1 MNNLINPVLIMSDLQ
16 SIKDVLAVEQRRIVL
31 EIFHYAPPITRCDV
45 QYNTLLEERA
55 AINREVARLERM
67 TRDAQPSQDDVQ
79 ALGEYVASAAFL
91 DKDTKERIHGWL
103 VGALV

>member
-1 MNNLINPVLIMSDLQ
+1 MNPAPLALPKLQ
-16 SIKDVLAVEQRRIVL
+16 TVKEILAAEQRRIVL

-67 TRDAQPSQDDVQ
+67 MQAAQPSQDDLQ
-79 ALGEYVASAAFL
+79 ALVAYIASAAFL
-91 DKDTKERIHGWL
+91 DNDTKQRIHGWL
-103 VGALV
+103 VGALA

>member
-1 MNNLINPVLIMSDLQ
+1 MNSLMNPALVLPNLQPV
-16 SIKDVLAVEQRRIVL
+16 KDILAIEQRRIVL

-67 TRDAQPSQDDVQ
+67 TQAAQPAYDDVQ

-91 DKDTKERIHGWL
+91 DYDTKQRIHGWL
-103 VGALV
+103 FGAAI

>member
-1 MNNLINPVLIMSDLQ
+1 MNSLMDPALALPNLQ
-16 SIKDVLAVEQRRIVL
+16 SVKDILAVEQRRIVL

-67 TRDAQPSQDDVQ
+67 TQAAQHSQGDVQ
-79 ALGEYVASAAFL
+79 ALAEYVASAPFF
-91 DKDTKERIHGWL
+91 DDDTKQRIHGWL
-103 VGALV
+103 DSALA

>member
-1 MNNLINPVLIMSDLQ
+1 MNGLMNPALVLPNLK
-16 SIKDVLAVEQRRIVL
+16 SIKDILAVEQRRIVL

-55 AINREVARLERM
+55 AVNREVARLERM
-67 TRDAQPSQDDVQ
+67 TQAAQPSQDDVQ

-91 DKDTKERIHGWL
+91 DGDTKQRIHGWL
-103 VGALV
+103 LGAPV

>member
-1 MNNLINPVLIMSDLQ
+1 MSCLMNPALALPNLQPV
-16 SIKDVLAVEQRRIVL
+16 KDILAVEQRRIVL

-67 TRDAQPSQDDVQ
+67 TQAAQPLQEDIQ
-79 ALGEYVASAAFL
+79 ALGEYIASAAFL
-91 DKDTKERIHGWL
+91 DQDTKHRIHGWL
-103 VGALV
+103 VGALA

>member
-1 MNNLINPVLIMSDLQ
+1 LTQSPCAPALPNLQ
-16 SIKDVLAVEQRRIVL
+16 SVKEILAAERRRIVH

-67 TRDAQPSQDDVQ
+67 TQAEQPSQDDVQ
-79 ALGEYVASAAFL
+79 ALGEYIASAAFL
-91 DKDTKERIHGWL
+91 DNDTKQRIHGWL
-103 VGALV
+103 VGALA